1 MQYLSK
7 KVIIPMAAIAVI
19 GAGAFG
25 VAKVSAATDTAN
37 PQASLI
43 QKLADTFHV
52 DKSKVQAVFDQNKA
66 EKQAARET
74 TYEAKLAQAVTDGK
88 LTAAQKGLVLT
99 EHNQLAAEMKA
110 TASDTATDRRAAMDK
125 IRQESTDWAKANSTD
140 AKWLMG
146 PGGPGVRHGGMMGG
160 RMMGHT
166 PDGDTD
172 DATTPTPSSSL

>member
-1 MQYLSK
+1 MQSLSK

-25 VAKVSAATDTAN
+25 VAQVSAATDTAN

-52 DKSKVQAVFDQNKA
+52 DKSKVQAVFDENKT
-66 EKQAARET
+66 ERQAAHQA

-88 LTAAQKGLVLT
+88 LTAAQKDLVLA
-99 EHNQLAAEMKA
+99 EHNKLAAEMKA
-110 TASDTATDRRAAMDK
+110 AATDTNADRRAAMEK
-125 IRQESTDWAKANSTD
+125 IRQESTDWAKANNVD

-146 PGGPGVRHGGMMGG
+146 PGGPGGRHGGMMGG
-160 RMMGHT
+160 KMMGHT
-166 PDGDTD
+166 PDGDAD
-172 DATTPTPSSSL
+172 DAAAPSPSSAL